1 MSELQSSPLFE
12 ISITVDPPQNLG
24 ATPLG
29 TRRIVPVTGGSFS
42 GQRLRGTVLRSAA
55 ADWILVRAD
64 GSVLLDV
71 RLTLKTDDDALIFMT
86 YRGIRHSS
94 PEVAQR
100 LAQGET
106 VDPSDYYFRTT
117 PVFETSHDK
126 YEWMNNII
134 CVAVGERLPGE
145 VKYKVFEIL

>member
-1 MSELQSSPLFE
+1 MNELKSRLLFE
-12 ISITVDPPQNLG
+12 ISITVNPPHDLG

-29 TRRIVPVTGGSFS
+29 TRRIVPVTGGSFKGKRVS
-42 GQRLRGTVLRSAA
+42 GTVMPNAA

-71 RLTLKTDDDALIFMT
+71 RLILKTDDDALIYMS

-94 PEVAQR
+94 PEVAKR
-100 LAQGET
+100 LARGES
-106 VDPSDYYFRTT
+106 VDPTDYYFRTA
-117 PVFETSHDK
+117 PVFETGSDK

-134 CVAVGERLPGE
+134 CVAVGERLAGE
-145 VKYKVFEIL
+145 VKYAVFEIL

>member
-1 MSELQSSPLFE
+1 MNELKSRLLFE
-12 ISITVDPPQNLG
+12 ISITVNPPHDLG

-29 TRRIVPVTGGSFS
+29 TRRIVPVTGGSFKGKRVS
-42 GQRLRGTVLRSAA
+42 GTVMPNAA

-71 RLTLKTDDDALIFMT
+71 RLTLKTDDDALIYMS

-94 PEVAQR
+94 PEVAKR
-100 LAQGET
+100 LARGES
-106 VDPSDYYFRTT
+106 VDPTDYYFRTA
-117 PVFETSHDK
+117 PVFETGSGK

-134 CVAVGERLPGE
+134 CVAVGERLAGE
-145 VKYKVFEIL
+145 VKYAVFEIL

>member
-1 MSELQSSPLFE
+1 MNELKSRLLFE
-12 ISITVDPPQNLG
+12 ISITVNPPHDLG

-29 TRRIVPVTGGSFS
+29 TRRIVPVTGGSFKGKRVS
-42 GQRLRGTVLRSAA
+42 GTVMPNAA

-71 RLTLKTDDDALIFMT
+71 RLTLKTDDDALIYMS

-94 PEVAQR
+94 PEVAKR
-100 LAQGET
+100 LARGES
-106 VDPSDYYFRTT
+106 VDPTDYYFRTA
-117 PVFETSHDK
+117 PVFETGSDK

-134 CVAVGERLPGE
+134 CVAVGERLAGE
-145 VKYKVFEIL
+145 VKYAVFEIL